1 MPTTARG
8 DMGEEGGGFVWDQS
22 ARIMLA
28 IVLVVVSAFVMYWIM
43 A

>member
-1 MPTTARG
+1 MPTAARE
-8 DMGEEGGGFVWDQS
+8 DLEEDGGGFVWDQS